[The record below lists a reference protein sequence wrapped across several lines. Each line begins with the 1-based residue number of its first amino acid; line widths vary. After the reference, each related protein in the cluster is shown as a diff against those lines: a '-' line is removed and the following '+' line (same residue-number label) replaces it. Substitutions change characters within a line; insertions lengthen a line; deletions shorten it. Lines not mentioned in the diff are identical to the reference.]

1 MYLYDQM
8 EKRQDA
14 RERPVNTP
22 ERKRTDA
29 EKKQETRGA
38 RPELYQL
45 PCGSKNQNHLN
56 KRGQNMQTKS
66 IC

>member
-14 RERPVNTP
+14 RERPVNTQ

-29 EKKQETRGA
+29 EKKQETRRA

-45 PCGSKNQNHLN
+45 SCGSKN
-56 KRGQNMQTKS
+56 
-66 IC
+66 